1 MKANHC
7 MLLSGQTNEDISL
20 LSTIIKKD
28 TSP

>member
-1 MKANHC
+1 